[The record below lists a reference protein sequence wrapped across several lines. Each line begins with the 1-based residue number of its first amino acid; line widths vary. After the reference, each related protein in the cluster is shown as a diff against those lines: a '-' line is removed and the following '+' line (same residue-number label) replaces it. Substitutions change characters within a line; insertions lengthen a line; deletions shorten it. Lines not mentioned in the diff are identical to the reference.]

1 MAPRGTRPLL
11 QLALVA
17 TLARLAVPA
26 SSPLP
31 ALWPTPSGPSSQ
43 TGRGEGV
50 GPASTPSLKWAL
62 DLPGGRG
69 AGVAVAGDGTVFVA
83 SGGSAVAVSG
93 DTGAVVWNVTLQ
105 GVVSG
110 VLALTDSSVVRLGI
124 LPLGVAGTY
133 DSARP
138 VPHSAPHPARPL
150 PCLRSLGAGHSTAC
164 SPVSLQDASRWVCFP
179 LTGGPIFFRR
189 PHVRI
194 SA

>member
-1 MAPRGTRPLL
+1 M
-11 QLALVA
+11 
-17 TLARLAVPA
+17 
-26 SSPLP
+26 
-31 ALWPTPSGPSSQ
+31 
-43 TGRGEGV
+43 
-50 GPASTPSLKWAL
+50 GPASTPSVKWAL

-105 GVVSG
+105 GVVPG
-110 VLALTDSSVVRLGI
+110 VLALTDSSVVRCVWGFFRLGWRE
-124 LPLGVAGTY
+124 LVTVLAQSPTPPPTPL
-133 DSARP
+133 
-138 VPHSAPHPARPL
+138 APS
-150 PCLRSLGAGHSTAC
+150 PCLRSLGAGHSTTC
-164 SPVSLQDASRWVCFP
+164 SPASLQDTSCWVCFP